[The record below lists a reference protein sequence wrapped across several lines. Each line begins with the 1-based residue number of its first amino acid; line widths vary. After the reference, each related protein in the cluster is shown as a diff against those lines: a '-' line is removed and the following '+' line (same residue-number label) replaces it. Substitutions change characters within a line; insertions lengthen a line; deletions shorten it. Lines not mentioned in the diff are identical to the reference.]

1 MENIFSPASRLP
13 EGFLQGRSTKAYE
26 YFGSHFMPDGRCR
39 FTVWAPNAK
48 NVSLVGQ
55 FNDWQVG
62 ATPMWRQP
70 TGEWTCTIEGIKQ
83 GDIYK
88 YAITWHSGKVV
99 LKADPYAFHAE
110 TGPGTGSKVWDIGG
124 HKWTDSRYLAARNK
138 KDFLTRPVSV
148 YELHMGA
155 WKKAEDEVYPNY
167 RKVADAL
174 AEYCLDMGYTH
185 VELMPITEYPYPPSW
200 GYQVTGYFAPTSRY
214 GTPQDFMYFVDRMHK
229 AGIGVIMDWVP
240 AHFPKDAHGLGMF
253 DGTPTYERND
263 LKMANHPEWGTLI
276 FDYQKSPVKSFL
288 LSSAAFFMDLYHI
301 DGIRVDAVSSMLYLS
316 YARNGDYIP
325 NVFGGDICLGAVDF
339 LKDLTD
345 LIRDRGGISIA
356 EEATTYPGIT
366 KPVSD
371 GGLGFDFK
379 WDMGFMHDTLDYMKL
394 DPIYRRYDHNKLTFS
409 MMYAYNER
417 YMLAFSH
424 DEVVHGKCSM
434 VNKMSGLYND
444 KFANLRCL
452 FAYQYGHP
460 GKKHNFMGSEIAQF
474 IEFDEKREVDWFL
487 LEYPKHAEMQ
497 RFVRE
502 LNRIYRSRGA
512 LYENEVDW
520 EGFKWLNVND
530 ADRSC
535 LCFMRTSRSG
545 EKVVCAFNFTPRDW
559 ELQVGLPEK
568 GRLWLILNSD
578 EHRFGGTGMDVP
590 KQLKSSGIP
599 FAEHPDS
606 AFLKLPPLS
615 AVYYTY
621 KEDKK

>member
-1 MENIFSPASRLP
+1 VENILSPADTLP
-13 EGFLQGRSTKAYE
+13 AQFLQGNSLNAYQ
-26 YFGSHFMPDGRCR
+26 YFGNHFMPDGRCR
-39 FTVWAPNAK
+39 FTVWAPHAK
-48 NVSLVGQ
+48 SVSLVGQ
-55 FNDWQVG
+55 FNNWQVG
-62 ATPMWRQP
+62 ATPMFRQSS
-70 TGEWTCTIEGIKQ
+70 GEWTCTIDGITQ
-83 GDIYK
+83 GEIYK
-88 YAITWHSGKVV
+88 YAITWQNGKVV

-110 TGPGTGSKVWDIGG
+110 TGPGTGSKVWDLGG
-124 HKWTDSRYLAARNK
+124 HSWSDGRYLAARKK

-155 WKKAEDEVYPNY
+155 WKKGEDEIYPNY
-167 RKVADAL
+167 RAVADAL
-174 AEYCLDMGYTH
+174 ADYCLDMGYTH
-185 VELMPITEYPYPPSW
+185 VELMPVTEYPYPPSW

-229 AGIGVIMDWVP
+229 AGIGVLIDWVP

-253 DGTPTYERND
+253 DGTPTYERDNE
-263 LKMANHPEWGTLI
+263 KMANHPEWGTLI
-276 FDYQKSPVKSFL
+276 FDYQKAPVKSFL
-288 LSSAAFFMDLYHI
+288 LSSAAFFMDVYHI

-316 YARNGDYIP
+316 YARNGDYLP
-325 NVFGGDICLGAVDF
+325 NIHGGDVCLGAVDF
-339 LKDLTD
+339 LKALTT
-345 LIRDRGGISIA
+345 LIRSRGGISIA

-366 KPVSD
+366 KPVAE
-371 GGLGFDFK
+371 GGIGFDMK

-394 DPIYRRYDHNKLTFS
+394 DPIYRRYNHNKLTFS
-409 MMYAYNER
+409 MMYAFSER

-434 VNKMSGLYND
+434 LNKMSGLYND

-452 FAYQYGHP
+452 LAYQYGHP
-460 GKKHNFMGSEIAQF
+460 GKKHNFMGTEIAQF
-474 IEFDEKREVDWFL
+474 IEFDEKRQVDWFL
-487 LEYPKHAEMQ
+487 LEYPKHLEMQ

-502 LNRIYRSRGA
+502 LNRIYRSRNA
-512 LYENEVDW
+512 LYENEVNW

-535 LCFMRTSRSG
+535 LCFMRTSLSG
-545 EKVVCAFNFTPRDW
+545 EKIVCAFNFTPRDW

-568 GRLWLILNSD
+568 GRLWLLLNSD
-578 EHRFGGTGMDVP
+578 EHRFGGTGMDIP
-590 KQLKSSGIP
+590 KQLKSSGKP
-599 FAEHPDS
+599 FVEHPDS

>member
-1 MENIFSPASRLP
+1 MDKKLTPAAALP
-13 EGFLQGRSTKAYE
+13 EGFLQGRSLNAYE
-26 YFGSHFMPDGRCR
+26 YFGAHFMPDGQCR

-48 NVSLVGQ
+48 NVSLVGD
-55 FNDWQVG
+55 FNNWQVG
-62 ATPMWRQP
+62 AEPMWRQP
-70 TGEWTCTIEGIKQ
+70 SGEWTCTIPGFKQ

-88 YAITWHSGKVV
+88 YAIEWHSGKVV

-124 HKWTDSRYLAARNK
+124 YKWSDSRYLAARAK
-138 KDFLTRPVSV
+138 KEWLTRPISV
-148 YELHMGA
+148 YEVHMGA

-167 RKVADAL
+167 RKAADQL
-174 AEYCLDMGYTH
+174 AEYCVDMGYTH

-253 DGTPTYERND
+253 DGTPTFERND
-263 LKMANHPEWGTLI
+263 AKMAAHPEWGTLI

-288 LSSAAFFMDLYHI
+288 LSSAAFFMDQYHI
-301 DGIRVDAVSSMLYLS
+301 DGLRVDAVSSMLYLS

-339 LKDLTD
+339 LKDLTT
-345 LIRDRGGISIA
+345 LVRDRGGISIA

-366 KPVSD
+366 KPIKD

-379 WDMGFMHDTLDYMKL
+379 WDMGFMHDTLDYFKL
-394 DPIYRRYDHNKLTFS
+394 DPIYRRYSHNKLTFS

-434 VNKMSGLYND
+434 LNKMSGLYND
-444 KFANLRCL
+444 KFANLRTL
-452 FAYQYGHP
+452 FGYQYAHP
-460 GKKHNFMGSEIAQF
+460 GKKHNFMGSEIGQF

-497 RFVRE
+497 RFMRE
-502 LNRIYRSRGA
+502 LNRIYKSRPA

-545 EKVVCAFNFTPRDW
+545 EKLVCAFNFTPRDW

-568 GRLWLILNSD
+568 GKLWLVLNSD
-578 EHRFGGTGMDVP
+578 EPRFGGTDYPVP
-590 KQLKSSGIP
+590 KIIKSSGIP

>member
-1 MENIFSPASRLP
+1 METKFTPSVRLP
-13 EGFLQGRSTKAYE
+13 EGFLQGRSQKAYE
-26 YFGSHFMPDGRCR
+26 YFGAHLLPDGRCR

-48 NVSLVGQ
+48 NVSLVGD
-55 FNDWQVG
+55 FNNWQPG
-62 ATPMWRQP
+62 TEPMWRQP
-70 TGEWTCTIEGIKQ
+70 SGEWTCTIPGFKP

-88 YAITWHSGKVV
+88 YAIEWHSGKIVM
-99 LKADPYAFHAE
+99 KADPYAFHAE
-110 TGPGTGSKVWDIGG
+110 TGPGTGSKIWDIGG
-124 HKWTDSRYLAARNK
+124 FKWSDTRYMAARGK
-138 KDFLTRPVSV
+138 KNWLTRPMSI

-155 WKKAEDEVYPNY
+155 WKKKEDEKFPNY
-167 RKVADAL
+167 RAVADSL
-174 AEYCLDMGYTH
+174 AEYCVDMGYTH
-185 VELMPITEYPYPPSW
+185 VELLPITEYPYEPSW

-214 GTPQDFMYFVDRMHK
+214 GTPQDFMYFVDRLHK

-263 LKMANHPEWGTLI
+263 EKMANHPEWGTRI
-276 FDYQKSPVKSFL
+276 FDYQKPPVKSFL
-288 LSSAAFFMDLYHI
+288 LSSAAFFMDMYHI

-316 YARNGDYIP
+316 YGRNGDYIP
-325 NVFGGDICLGAVDF
+325 NVFGGDTCLGAIDF
-339 LKDLTD
+339 LKELTT
-345 LIRDRGGISIA
+345 LVRDRGGISIA

-366 KPVSD
+366 KDVRE

-394 DPIYRRYDHNKLTFS
+394 DPVYRKYSHNKLTFS
-409 MMYAYNER
+409 MMYAFNER
-417 YMLAFSH
+417 YLLAFSH

-434 VNKMSGLYND
+434 LNKMSGLYND
-444 KFANLRCL
+444 KFANLRTL

-460 GKKHNFMGSEIAQF
+460 GKKLNFMGSEIAQF
-474 IEFDEKREVDWFL
+474 IEFDEKREIDWFL
-487 LEYPKHAEMQ
+487 LEYPKHIEMQ

-502 LNRIYRSRGA
+502 LNRIYKSRGA

-535 LCFMRTSRSG
+535 IAFMRTSRSG
-545 EKVVCAFNFTPRDW
+545 EKVICAFNFTPRDW
-559 ELQVGLPEK
+559 ELQIGLPEK
-568 GRLWLILNSD
+568 GKLWLILNSD
-578 EHRFGGTGMDVP
+578 EPRFGGTNYQVP
-590 KQLKSSGIP
+590 KILKSTGNP

-606 AFLKLPPLS
+606 TFLRLPPLS

>member
-1 MENIFSPASRLP
+1 MDNIASPAAVMP
-13 EGFLQGRSTKAYE
+13 EDFLQGRSLHAYE
-26 YFGSHFMPDGRCR
+26 YFGAHLLPDGRCR

-48 NVSLVGQ
+48 NVSLVGD
-55 FNDWQVG
+55 FNNWQVG
-62 ATPMWRQP
+62 AEPMWRQP
-70 TGEWTCTIEGIKQ
+70 SGEWTCTIPGFKQ

-88 YAITWHSGKVV
+88 YAIEWHSGKVV

-110 TGPGTGSKVWDIGG
+110 TGPGTGSKVWDIEGF
-124 HKWTDSRYLAARNK
+124 KWSDSRYLAARAK
-138 KDFLTRPVSV
+138 KTWLTRPVSV
-148 YELHMGA
+148 YEIHMGA

-174 AEYCLDMGYTH
+174 AEYCTDMGYTH
-185 VELMPITEYPYPPSW
+185 VEIMPVTEYPYPPSW

-253 DGTPTYERND
+253 DGTPTYERD
-263 LKMANHPEWGTLI
+263 DPKMAAHPEWGTLI
-276 FDYQKSPVKSFL
+276 FDYGKAPVKSFL
-288 LSSAAFFMDLYHI
+288 LSSAAFFMDKYHI
-301 DGIRVDAVSSMLYLS
+301 DGLRVDAVSSMLYLS
-316 YARNGDYIP
+316 YARNGDYTP
-325 NVFGGDICLGAVDF
+325 NIFGGDVCLGAVDF
-339 LKDLTD
+339 LKELTA
-345 LIRDRGGISIA
+345 LVRERGGISIA

-366 KPVSD
+366 SPVNE

-379 WDMGFMHDTLDYMKL
+379 WDMGFMHDTLDYFKL
-394 DPIYRRYDHNKLTFS
+394 DPIYRRTNHNKLTFS

-434 VNKMSGLYND
+434 LNKMSGLYND
-444 KFANLRCL
+444 KFANLRAL
-452 FAYQYGHP
+452 FGYQYAHP
-460 GKKHNFMGSEIAQF
+460 GKKHNFMGSEIGQF

-487 LEYPKHAEMQ
+487 LDYPKHAEMQ
-497 RFVRE
+497 RYVRE
-502 LNRIYRSRGA
+502 LGRIYRSRPA
-512 LYENEVDW
+512 LYENEVNW

-535 LCFMRTSRSG
+535 LCFMRTSNSG
-545 EKVVCAFNFTPRDW
+545 EKLVCAFNFTPRDW

-568 GRLWLILNSD
+568 GKLWLVLNSD
-578 EHRFGGTGMDVP
+578 ETRFGGNGMEVP
-590 KQLKSSGIP
+590 KIIKSSGIP
-599 FAEHPDS
+599 FVEHPDS

>member
-1 MENIFSPASRLP
+1 MNKSFSPIAGIP
-13 EGFLQGRSTKAYE
+13 EGFLQGRSQRAYE
-26 YFGSHFMPDGRCR
+26 YFGAHFMPDGRCR

-62 ATPMWRQP
+62 VTPMWRQE
-70 TGEWTCTIEGIKQ
+70 TGEWTCTIPGIKQ

-88 YAITWHSGKVV
+88 YAIEWHSGKIVQ
-99 LKADPYAFHAE
+99 KADPYAFHAE

-124 HKWTDSRYLAARNK
+124 FKWSDSRYMAARK
-138 KDFLTRPVSV
+138 KKEWLTRPISV

-155 WKKAEDEVYPNY
+155 WRKGENEKFPNY

-174 AEYCLDMGYTH
+174 AEYCTEMGYTH
-185 VELMPITEYPYPPSW
+185 VELLPITEYPYEPSW
-200 GYQVTGYFAPTSRY
+200 GYQVTGYYAPTSRY

-229 AGIGVIMDWVP
+229 AGIGVLMDWVP

-263 LKMANHPEWGTLI
+263 EKMANHPEWGTRI
-276 FDYQKSPVKSFL
+276 FDYQKPHVKSFL
-288 LSSAAFFMDLYHI
+288 LSSAAFFMDQYHV
-301 DGIRVDAVSSMLYLS
+301 DGVRVDAVSSMLYLS

-325 NVFGGDICLGAVDF
+325 NVFGGDICLGAVEF
-339 LKDLTD
+339 LKELST
-345 LIRDRGGISIA
+345 LIRDRGGISVA

-366 KPVSD
+366 KSVRE

-379 WDMGFMHDTLDYMKL
+379 WDMGFMHDTLDYFKL
-394 DPIYRRYDHNKLTFS
+394 DPIYRSGCHNKLTFS
-409 MMYAYNER
+409 MMYAFTER

-434 VNKMSGLYND
+434 LNKMSGLYND
-444 KFANLRCL
+444 KFANLRAL
-452 FAYQYGHP
+452 FGYQYAHP
-460 GKKHNFMGSEIAQF
+460 GKKLNFMGSEIAQF

-487 LEYPKHAEMQ
+487 TEYPKHVEMQ

-502 LNRIYRSRGA
+502 LNRIYKSRPA
-512 LYENEVDW
+512 LYQNEVDW

-530 ADRSC
+530 AGRSC
-535 LCFMRTSRSG
+535 LCFMRTSHSG

-559 ELQVGLPEK
+559 ELQVGLPAP
-568 GRLWLILNSD
+568 GRLWLLLNSD
-578 EHRFGGTGMDVP
+578 EPRFGGTDYPVP
-590 KQLKSSGIP
+590 KQLKSCGKP

-606 AFLKLPPLS
+606 VFLKLPPLS

-621 KEDKK
+621 KEDNK